1 MGCHHCRGDGNLKQA
16 SVFIVYALGHVR
28 GNVILVDMVL
38 GTKNR
43 SSLFCPLKILGIG
56 YETQQGGRRQTA
68 RTWGPP
74 RCQGILSICPLQ
86 QLWGARPALGV
97 RWDRVGSLY
106 FYLDITVARGT
117 FSAFD
122 NHFYTSPLGSI
133 SLRLCFP
140 EKQTS
145 FDVFRWLFFFFFF
158 KSHGE
163 KLWAPLCHHFP
174 REQR

>member
-1 MGCHHCRGDGNLKQA
+1 MSFWLTWFWGHRIEVLCFVHWK
-16 SVFIVYALGHVR
+16 FWALGMR
-28 GNVILVDMVL
+28 Q
-38 GTKNR
+38 K
-43 SSLFCPLKILGIG
+43 
-56 YETQQGGRRQTA
+56 ETQQGGRRQTA

-74 RCQGILSICPLQ
+74 RCQGILSVCPLQ

-97 RWDRVGSLY
+97 RWDWVGSLY

-145 FDVFRWLFFFFFF
+145 FDVFRWLFFFK

-163 KLWAPLCHHFP
+163 KLWAPLCHRFP